1 MGSEMCIRDSHK
13 ARLLA
18 ATGHQEEAVE
28 LMEKIINDF
37 PDNDYYKIKLAE
49 LYDTLGMTD
58 KFREILRPISLEL
71 IEKYIPASSMEYVR
85 SILEQ

>member
-1 MGSEMCIRDSHK
+1 
-13 ARLLA
+13 
-18 ATGHQEEAVE
+18 
-28 LMEKIINDF
+28 MEKIINDF